1 MKLMKFSIL
10 LLILSIAILAYMY
23 LKKAGTETK
32 MQTAIKNQSGLVQT
46 PPKPTNNTAKNYN
59 YTIQG
64 ARRTDNLMGYEDTEV
79 NQLLNKYLE
88 FVPQAP
94 GNLLDLGC
102 AWGFAIQKM
111 LAIEKQINF
120 LKVNKRK
127 IIALDMDQKHI
138 EQVAATT
145 PPELV
150 EPIFMHFPK
159 LTSPQCIKAF
169 SPDSLGATYAGLLL
183 HYLNPDELTQGLKL
197 LYDATAP
204 GGRVYASVNSAFIAQ
219 SLLEDF
225 HRRKQN
231 PGDPFPGW
239 YPDLFDSSVPLKV
252 RNDMPKSVCGMEI
265 KYLHVFDED
274 TLSRYFENAG
284 FRVVESFYFNRNK
297 MIPMK
302 LLGVVAEKTRKK

>member
-32 MQTAIKNQSGLVQT
+32 MQTVIKNQSGLVQT
-46 PPKPTNNTAKNYN
+46 PPKPTQNTAKNYN

-79 NQLLNKYLE
+79 NPLLNKYLE

-102 AWGFAIQKM
+102 AWGFAIQKV
-111 LAIEKQINF
+111 LAIEKQTNF

-127 IIALDMDQKHI
+127 IIALDVDQKHI

-225 HRRKQN
+225 QRRKQN
-231 PGDPFPGW
+231 PADPFPGW

-252 RNDMPKSVCGMEI
+252 RNDMPRSVCGMEI

-284 FRVVESFYFNRNK
+284 FRVVEHFYFNRNK

-302 LLGVVAEKTRKK
+302 LLGVVAEKTRK